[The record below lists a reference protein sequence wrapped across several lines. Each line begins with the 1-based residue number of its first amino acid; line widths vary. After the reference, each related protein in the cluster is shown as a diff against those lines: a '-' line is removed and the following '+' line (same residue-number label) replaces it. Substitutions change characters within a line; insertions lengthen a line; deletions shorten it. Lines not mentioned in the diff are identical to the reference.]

1 MEKICVVCDFDGTI
15 TERDTLYSFF
25 EEYAV
30 EEWKIV
36 EELWVE
42 NKISSKECLIKEFEL
57 VPNLSEKLIDKFL
70 ESMTIDKDFKKFC
83 SELKS
88 KNIDIYI
95 VSDGVDYFINKV
107 LKKFNISEIDIISN
121 HGEFVNGKFTLSFP
135 NDNKNCPKDSGTCKC
150 KVITTLKEKYETVI
164 YAGDG
169 VSDFCSADKADIL
182 YAKKRLLTYCKE
194 NGIKYI
200 PYNTFKDIKI

>member
-83 SELKS
+83 TELKS

-182 YAKKRLLTYCKE
+182 YAKTL
-194 NGIKYI
+194 
-200 PYNTFKDIKI
+200 DIL